1 VNRIHA
7 THFWE
12 TALST
17 LANFIDC
24 RNASDIRMGAS
35 SLWRNS
41 NLCVFFPEEQFAE
54 KTMCSSHWSSVHL
67 KMLQTKGLHECTVV
81 DRKEQFDCCNFD
93 EKLCEIS

>member
-1 VNRIHA
+1 
-7 THFWE
+7 
-12 TALST
+12 
-17 LANFIDC
+17 
-24 RNASDIRMGAS
+24 MGAS

-93 EKLCEIS
+93 EKLCEKLEWEGKVMDGRCRGHCGI